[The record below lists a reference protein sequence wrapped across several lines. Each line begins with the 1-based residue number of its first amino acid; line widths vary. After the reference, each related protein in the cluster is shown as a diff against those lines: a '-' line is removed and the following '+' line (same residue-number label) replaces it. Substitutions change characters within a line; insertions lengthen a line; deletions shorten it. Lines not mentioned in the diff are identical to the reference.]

1 MLSKIDSQKIWI
13 PKVVFE
19 NDQKRAF
26 IKNEEL
32 SAVKVRKVSR
42 QETKFNFQ
50 LQEHEEYDGS
60 ENPLVFENSY
70 ELKLNCELE
79 LHNYPFDTQQ
89 CLIEA
94 SNILV

>member
-1 MLSKIDSQKIWI
+1 MDTQKIWI

-50 LQEHEEYDGS
+50 LHEHEEYDGS
-60 ENPLVFENSY
+60 V
-70 ELKLNCELE
+70 
-79 LHNYPFDTQQ
+79 
-89 CLIEA
+89 
-94 SNILV
+94 